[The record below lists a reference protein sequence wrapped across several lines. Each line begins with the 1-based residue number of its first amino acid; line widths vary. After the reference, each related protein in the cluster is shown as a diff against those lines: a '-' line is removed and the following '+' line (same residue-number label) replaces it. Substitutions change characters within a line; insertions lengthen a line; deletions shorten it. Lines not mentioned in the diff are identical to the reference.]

1 MDDPDIDPELDKLL
15 QDLEN
20 ADAESKKFPV
30 PPPKLQESSQHP
42 PKVEAPKPV
51 APKPTEVV
59 PHVEQSKELKAKD
72 PIVYSEVVEAVD
84 ENDSLK
90 IQQEIRTQVIGLI
103 TDVIDTCSTDR
114 KEVQSVIN
122 FLREKAEFDDSIKD
136 SVVEQL
142 VQSLK
147 TKNEIND
154 TAVRAI
160 DSMIKLLGIEK
171 KGATTKNT
179 NNFHM
184 TPDQLKDLLNE

>member
-59 PHVEQSKELKAKD
+59 PHVEQPKELKAKD